1 MNGEAFGLR
10 MLLISQI
17 SIILIS
23 LLTAVLGP
31 GYMPYI
37 FMLYIIVIFAVTLV
51 TTRRGSKP
59 KPEELKVQL
68 FKESN
73 AMKAAMLD
81 QKLNEELSKQFKGML
96 LSFAPLPLI
105 FVLFYLYGLLLAPV
119 VENSLRNV
127 IGSET
132 LLSFLN
138 YLLLYEFIF
147 AISFPLRWAIAKLYK
162 FEQIMIPAD
171 YIVYRAGIK
180 GQNVYI
186 KFSKDLC
193 YNYEPKRRFVEL
205 VPAKKGFKLRLYSE
219 RVSELK
225 DKISSNNLIEECKA

>member
-1 MNGEAFGLR
+1 MNGEALGLK
-10 MLLISQI
+10 MMLISQA
-17 SIILIS
+17 SIVLIS

-37 FMLYIIVIFAVTLV
+37 FMLYIIVIFAVTLA

-81 QKLNEELSKQFKGML
+81 QKLNEELSRQFKGML

-105 FVLFYLYGLLLAPV
+105 FILFYLYGSFLAPI
-119 VENSLRNV
+119 VEDSLRNAV
-127 IGSET
+127 RSEM

-138 YLLLYEFIF
+138 YLILYEFIF
-147 AISFPLRWAIAKLYK
+147 VVSFPLRWAIAKLYK
-162 FEQIMIPAD
+162 FEQIMIPAN
-171 YIVYRAGIK
+171 YIVYRAGIS
-180 GQNVYI
+180 GQNIYI

-193 YNYEPKRRFVEL
+193 YNYEPKRKFVEI

-219 RVSELK
+219 RISELK

>member
-1 MNGEAFGLR
+1 MDGEVFGLK
-10 MLLISQI
+10 MLLISQV

-31 GYMPYI
+31 GYMPYVFI
-37 FMLYIIVIFAVTLV
+37 LYIIVIFAVTLA

-81 QKLNEELSKQFKGML
+81 QKLNEELSRQFKGML
-96 LSFAPLPLI
+96 LSFAPLPLVFI
-105 FVLFYLYGLLLAPV
+105 LFYLYGSLLAPI
-119 VENSLRNV
+119 VENSLRN
-127 IGSET
+127 IIRSET

-138 YLLLYEFIF
+138 YLLLYEFVF
-147 AISFPLRWAIAKLYK
+147 TVSFPLRWVITKLYK
-162 FEQIMIPAD
+162 FEQIMIPAN
-171 YIVYRAGIK
+171 YVVYKTGVK
-180 GQNVYI
+180 SQNIYI
-186 KFSKDLC
+186 KFSSDLC
-193 YNYEPKRRFVEL
+193 YSYEPKRKFVEL

-219 RVSELK
+219 RISELK
-225 DKISSNNLIEECKA
+225 DKISSNNLIEECKT